1 MTDTPEIVARLLVV
15 AVLAWVTSFIG
26 VLILR
31 RWAFDLGFVDVPNL
45 RSSHAHPTPRAGG
58 LPLVLTVL
66 IGLTALSA
74 ARWVSLP
81 SVVLALCVG
90 AFLVAAVSL
99 ADDRWRLPA
108 AVRLAAQVVG
118 TLVLVAGGGTLGPV
132 QVSDSVAWSLG
143 WLTLPV
149 TFLWVIGLT
158 NAYNFMD
165 GIDGLAAGQA
175 MVTALTMGW
184 LGYLLGNQL
193 VAVFMALLAS
203 ATLGFLVL
211 NWPPARIFLGDVGS
225 AFLGFTFAGWA
236 VLTASP
242 LGGGPPFLA
251 WAAVLSPF
259 ILDTAVTL
267 ACRVARR
274 ERWYEPHRQHYYQRL
289 VRCGWPHVLV
299 TGLYAVMSAFC
310 GAAAILC
317 YGYGLVSSIVV
328 LSVVLVEFGLLVL
341 LVRAAERRM
350 PRRATA
356 TT

>member
-1 MTDTPEIVARLLVV
+1 VTDTPEIVARLLDV
-15 AVLAWVTSFIG
+15 ALLAWVTSFIG
-26 VLILR
+26 VLVLR
-31 RWAFDLGFVDVPNL
+31 RWAFGLGFVDVPNL

-66 IGLTALSA
+66 VGLTALSA

-81 SVVLALCVG
+81 SVVLAWCVG

-99 ADDRWRLPA
+99 ADDRWRLPVG
-108 AVRLAAQVVG
+108 VRLAAQVAG
-118 TLVLVAGGGTLGPV
+118 TLVLVAGGGTLGSV
-132 QVSDSVAWSLG
+132 QVSESVAWSLG

-149 TFLWVIGLT
+149 TFLWVIGFT

-193 VAVFMALLAS
+193 VAVFMVLLAS

-211 NWPPARIFLGDVGS
+211 NWPPANLPGRCGQRVS
-225 AFLGFTFAGWA
+225 GFHFRWLA
-236 VLTASP
+236 VLTASS

-289 VRCGWPHVLV
+289 VRCGWPHLVV
-299 TGLYAVMSAFC
+299 TGLYVTVSALC
-310 GAAAILC
+310 GVVAILC
-317 YGYGLVSSIVV
+317 YGYRLVSSTVV
-328 LSVVLVEFGLLVL
+328 ILLVCVQFGLLVL
-341 LVRAAERRM
+341 VVRC
-350 PRRATA
+350 
-356 TT
+356 